1 MESGTKNE
9 LGMREERGRVHGK
22 VAVVTG
28 GASGIG
34 HATCGLLAREGA
46 RVLVADIQG
55 ARAEAVVAEIEAAG
69 GEAAACV
76 VDVSDNAGVEAMV
89 EAACDR
95 WGSLDILFNNAALT
109 SLSHIT
115 GDGSLVDV
123 DLAAWDR
130 TFEVDLRGAMLVC
143 RAAIPRMIQSGGGS
157 IVQTSSN
164 QALAGDMSQTAY
176 AAAKAGINQ
185 LTRSIATAY
194 GRQGIRC
201 NTVSPG
207 MIRTPASEA
216 ACTPEMFEQ
225 IAASNL
231 VARTGEP
238 EDLAW
243 AVLFLASDE
252 SSFIT
257 GQVLCVDGGQLAH
270 LPHYADLVR
279 QGATTTR

>member
-1 MESGTKNE
+1 MKSEPN
-9 LGMREERGRVHGK
+9 REPGATAGGGRVEGK
-22 VAVVTG
+22 VAIVTG

-34 HATCGLLAREGA
+34 QATCTLLAREGA
-46 RVLVADIQG
+46 RVLVADLQT
-55 ARAEAVVAEIEAAG
+55 ARAQAVVAEIEATG
-69 GEAAACV
+69 GEAAACE
-76 VDVSDNAGVEAMV
+76 VDVSDPAGVEAMV
-89 EAACDR
+89 AGVENR
-95 WGSLDILFNNAALT
+95 WGRLDILFNNAALT
-109 SLSHIT
+109 SLDHIT
-115 GDGSLVDV
+115 GDGSPAEV

-143 RAAIPRMIQSGGGS
+143 RAVIPRMIESGGGS
-157 IVQTSSN
+157 IIQTSSN

-176 AAAKAGINQ
+176 AAAKAGVNQ
-185 LTRSIATAY
+185 LSRSIATAY

-279 QGATTTR
+279 GGTTTTR